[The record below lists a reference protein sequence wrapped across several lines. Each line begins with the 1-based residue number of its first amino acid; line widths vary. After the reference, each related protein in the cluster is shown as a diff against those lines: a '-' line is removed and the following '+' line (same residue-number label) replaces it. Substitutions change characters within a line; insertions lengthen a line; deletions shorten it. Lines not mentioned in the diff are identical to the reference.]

1 MEPRHKRI
9 AAWTGV
15 AITAGSSAL
24 LGGLALRDRMFQRFD
39 AAEVERYSRR
49 PGDDLVADAQV
60 HDDHG
65 VTVDAPVDEV
75 WLRVRRLAAESGL
88 KVALSE
94 EPKFVVVTVSTGMS
108 VGFYMRPEHGLDGW
122 PKTRLHMRQRHSAH
136 SLGSKVRMRL
146 ATAITTAMTWR
157 MLKELSAPT
166 ASDGT
171 HGGDKSVILG
181 KDSGTDRDQ
190 HQSAEDLRGLA
201 EPQSDALPHQY
212 TTK

>member
-39 AAEVERYSRR
+39 AAEAERYSRR

-75 WLRVRRLAAESGL
+75 WSRVQRLAAESGL

-94 EPKFVVVTVSTGMS
+94 EPKFVVVTGSAGMS

-122 PKTRLHMRQRHSAH
+122 PKTRLHVRQRHSAG
-136 SLGSKVRMRL
+136 SLGAKAQMRL
-146 ATAITTAMTWR
+146 TTGITTAMTWR
-157 MLKELSAPT
+157 MLRDLSVPT
-166 ASDGT
+166 TSDGT
-171 HGGDKSVILG
+171 HGGDESVVLG
-181 KDSGTDRDQ
+181 EDSGTNRD
-190 HQSAEDLRGLA
+190 
-201 EPQSDALPHQY
+201 
-212 TTK
+212 